1 MATETTRWAIDPT
14 HSVVGFKVKHL
25 VISTVTGTFK
35 EFSGQLE
42 TTGEDFDGASV
53 TFEASID
60 SIDTGVADRDAHLK
74 SADFFD
80 AENHPKL
87 TFKSTSFKESGKGEY
102 DLEGELTIRGTT
114 KTVQLKGTH
123 GGTAVDPYGQT
134 KAGFEITGAINRKE
148 FGLEWS
154 AVTEA
159 GSVVVA
165 DKIKLNLDV
174 QVTKES

>member
-1 MATETTRWAIDPT
+1 MSSETTRWTIDPT
-14 HSVVGFKVKHL
+14 HSVIGFKVKHL

-42 TTGEDFDGASV
+42 TSGDDFDGAV
-53 TFEASID
+53 ATFEAGIG
-60 SIDTGVADRDAHLK
+60 SIDTGVADRDTHLK

-87 TFKSTSFKESGKGEY
+87 TFKSTSFKKKSDGEY
-102 DLEGELTIRGTT
+102 EIEGDLTIRGTT
-114 KTVQLKGTH
+114 KPVTLQAVH

-134 KAGFEITGAINRKE
+134 KAGFEISGSINRKE
-148 FGLEWS
+148 FGLEWN

-165 DKIKLNLDV
+165 DKITLNLDV
-174 QVTKES
+174 QVTQEA

>member
-14 HSVVGFKVKHL
+14 HSVIGFKVKHL
-25 VISTVTGTFK
+25 VISTVKGTFK

-42 TTGEDFDGASV
+42 SKGEDFDGASA

-60 SIDTGVADRDAHLK
+60 SIDTGVEDRDAHLK

-87 TFKSTSFKESGKGEY
+87 MFKSTTFKKSGEGEY

-114 KTVQLKGTH
+114 KTVQLKATH

-134 KAGFEITGAINRKE
+134 KAGFEIEGTINRKE
-148 FGLEWS
+148 FGLEWN

-159 GSVVVA
+159 GNIVVA
-165 DKIKLNLDV
+165 DKIHLNLDV
-174 QVTKES
+174 QVTQEA

>member
-1 MATETTRWAIDPT
+1 MATETTRWTIDPT
-14 HSVVGFKVKHL
+14 HSVIGFKVKHL
-25 VISTVTGTFK
+25 VISTVTGSFK

-42 TTGEDFDGASV
+42 TTGEDFNDASA

-87 TFKSTSFKESGKGEY
+87 TFKSTSFQKTSEGEY
-102 DLEGELTIRGTT
+102 DVDGELTIRGTT
-114 KTVQLKGTH
+114 KPVQLKATH
-123 GGTAVDPYGQT
+123 GGTAVDPSGQT

-148 FGLEWS
+148 FGLEWN

-165 DKIKLNLDV
+165 DKIKLTLDV
-174 QVTKES
+174 QVTQEA

>member
-14 HSVVGFKVKHL
+14 HSVIGFKVKHL
-25 VISTVTGTFK
+25 VISTVKGTFK

-42 TTGEDFDGASV
+42 SKGEDFDGASA

-60 SIDTGVADRDAHLK
+60 SIDTGVEDRDAHLK

-87 TFKSTSFKESGKGEY
+87 TFKSTTFKKSGEGEY

-114 KTVQLKGTH
+114 KTVQLKATH

-134 KAGFEITGAINRKE
+134 KAGFEIEGTINRKE
-148 FGLEWS
+148 FGLEWN

-159 GSVVVA
+159 GNIVVA
-165 DKIKLNLDV
+165 DKIHLNLDV
-174 QVTKES
+174 QVTQEA

>member
-14 HSVVGFKVKHL
+14 HSVIGFKVKHL

-42 TTGEDFDGASV
+42 TMGEDFDGASV

-87 TFKSTSFKESGKGEY
+87 TFKSTSFNKTGKGEY

-114 KTVQLKGTH
+114 KKVQLKATH

-134 KAGFEITGAINRKE
+134 KAGFEISGAINRKE
-148 FGLEWS
+148 FGLEWN

-174 QVTKES
+174 QVTQES